1 MLHGVLIPAAVFA
14 KNFLSEVIFM
24 VIDEVKDMLSKQLRI
39 DIDEIHDDSN
49 IMEDLGVDSID
60 LVELLMGIEEK
71 LGIVVSDEDAANLK
85 TVKDVADYIEQH
97 S

>member
-1 MLHGVLIPAAVFA
+1 
-14 KNFLSEVIFM
+14 M